1 MGFIARAAIAFT
13 KSARKKCQLQLCYGY
28 TSGDG
33 MFVDHRASL
42 IILPIQWLV
51 KDDHNGGRFI
61 RPIESLD
68 IRIPRRA
75 QLLTK
80 GEAAW

>member
-1 MGFIARAAIAFT
+1 
-13 KSARKKCQLQLCYGY
+13 
-28 TSGDG
+28 